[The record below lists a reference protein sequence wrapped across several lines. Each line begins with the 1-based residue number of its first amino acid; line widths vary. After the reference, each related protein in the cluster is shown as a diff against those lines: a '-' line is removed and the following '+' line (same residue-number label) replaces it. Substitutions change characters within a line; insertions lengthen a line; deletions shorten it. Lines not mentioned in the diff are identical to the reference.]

1 MNNKYIR
8 KINSTYD
15 NKTLLDTSIPKP
27 KLKFT
32 GIEKGKLKSKILSLP
47 KPLKPSKYTPQK
59 PVPKPRTKK
68 SKNPVPLPRLSG
80 LPRQIKEN
88 VKNFND
94 KIKQYYKP
102 DAIRKFEEMLSDA
115 KNIIKIIR
123 EKAVALKKYA
133 KTFDVSILS
142 KDDAAKQL
150 SKTRSNVFK
159 LLKDQMLENRGIKF
173 QVNLSVLMKKE
184 DSDGNLIFNQPQFNS
199 FNQTIINEFEIQSA
213 LDKADELIKER
224 IAKWVTLG
232 SGWIIDE
239 VKNHYVS
246 IVKYDPL
253 SGSSYIPLP
262 KNLRNSMKGL
272 INIKNE
278 DDKCLLWNIVRYHNP
293 VKHHAERIT
302 MKDREFAKTLDFTG
316 ITFPVTIKQIPK
328 VEKQNNIKINVMG
341 YEDGEHFPMYT
352 SREKYK
358 YEIDVLYIDE
368 FVDGKYKS
376 HYVLIKNFNRLMTN
390 ITKHHGQKHFC
401 KSCYQWFNFEVSL
414 EKHKTN
420 CIVINGV
427 QAIQMPKKYIDKY
440 GKERAPN
447 IYFKNHHKQLPV
459 PFVIVADFESI
470 IEKVSSCQQS
480 EKNLILK
487 NTKSTQLVY
496 MVIKLFAFMTRN
508 IQEI

>member
-15 NKTLLDTSIPKP
+15 NKTLLDTPIPKP
-27 KLKFT
+27 KIKFT
-32 GIEKGKLKSKILSLP
+32 GIEKGKLKSNRLSLP
-47 KPLKPSKYTPQK
+47 KPLIPTKYTP
-59 PVPKPRTKK
+59 PR
-68 SKNPVPLPRLSG
+68 VLPIK
-80 LPRQIKEN
+80 IKEK
-88 VKNFND
+88 VKKLID
-94 KIKQYYKP
+94 IITPYYKP
-102 DAIRKFEEMLSDA
+102 DAIRKFEEMLSNA
-115 KNIIKIIR
+115 KNIMKIIR
-123 EKAVALKKYA
+123 EKEVALKKYA

-199 FNQTIINEFEIQSA
+199 FNQTIINEFEIKSA

-224 IAKWVTLG
+224 VAQWLSLG
-232 SGWIIDE
+232 SGWTIDE

-262 KNLRNSMKGL
+262 KKLRNSMKGL

-328 VEKQNNIKINVMG
+328 VEKQNNIKINIIG
-341 YEDGEHFPMYT
+341 YEEEEYFPLYS
-352 SREKYK
+352 SRENYK
-358 YEIDVLYIDE
+358 M
-368 FVDGKYKS
+368 K
-376 HYVLIKNFNRLMTN
+376 
-390 ITKHHGQKHFC
+390 
-401 KSCYQWFNFEVSL
+401 
-414 EKHKTN
+414 
-420 CIVINGV
+420 
-427 QAIQMPKKYIDKY
+427 
-440 GKERAPN
+440 
-447 IYFKNHHKQLPV
+447 
-459 PFVIVADFESI
+459 
-470 IEKVSSCQQS
+470 
-480 EKNLILK
+480 
-487 NTKSTQLVY
+487 
-496 MVIKLFAFMTRN
+496 
-508 IQEI
+508 